1 MSPTSRRS
9 LVCVLLAALWLG
21 TAQPA
26 GAAPPTPAEELLR
39 FVPGDVTFCFVL
51 RDLRGHA
58 VALKTSPLAERL
70 RDSFAPALKGTPE
83 WQKWEKANAVIE
95 KLLGLSPERLRDD
108 ILGDAVVLA
117 YRAGPPGKPQQEQG
131 LLLIRAREAKT
142 LAALVDRVNQVHKES
157 GELKKLEEREHNG
170 VKYFRR
176 VERKDENFYCVRGP
190 VLLYSG
196 QESILREALTLEK
209 KLPADKE
216 APVARQLR
224 LLRADRSLLSVWLN
238 PRAFDAVFEAK
249 LDKAMGSEAAFL
261 KTFVACWKAVES
273 VAFTFALTTDL
284 EMGVTVR
291 ARPEAV
297 PAAVRGFF
305 DEAASRSEVW
315 SRIPDTALLAMGAR
329 TDLSA
334 LLGLIGAFQTKED
347 FEALKENLNRGLGA
361 ALGGNVATD
370 VLPNVGPDWGLYV
383 TAPRRDQKQWRP
395 ASVFAVRVSAGNGD
409 VPVDRALV
417 DALRSWAIQAATGH
431 NKFKKKDF
439 LRLKTMKQDRNEI
452 HYLAS
457 ERGQT
462 VGLQPAFGLSG
473 GYLILASSPEAFRR
487 HVSTTAS
494 PAAAGEVPLLRLSL
508 KDVRQYLSDRR
519 DVLVSTLAEQH
530 KLEPKEVGRNFD
542 YVVAGLRFFDRLELV
557 QKTSP
562 GQATLTLRLR
572 TSLPLR
578 K

>member
-1 MSPTSRRS
+1 MSPTLRRS
-9 LVCVLLAALWLG
+9 PVCILLAALWLG
-21 TAQPA
+21 TGQSA
-26 GAAPPTPAEELLR
+26 GAAPPPPAEELLR
-39 FVPGDVTFCFVL
+39 FVPADVTFCFVL

-58 VALKTSPLAERL
+58 AALGTSPLAERL
-70 RDSFAPALKGTPE
+70 RDSLAPALKGTPE
-83 WQKWEKANAVIE
+83 LQQWEKAKAFIE

-108 ILGDAVVLA
+108 ILGDSVVLA

-131 LLLIRAREAKT
+131 LLLVRAREAKT
-142 LAALVDRVNQVHKES
+142 LAALVDRVNEVHKQS

-176 VERKDENFYCVRGP
+176 IERKDENFYCVRGP
-190 VLLYSG
+190 VLLFSG

-224 LLRADRSLLSVWLN
+224 LLRADRSLVSVWLN

-249 LDKAMGSEAAFL
+249 LGKAAGSEAAFL

-273 VAFTFALTTDL
+273 VAFTVALTTDL
-284 EMGVTVR
+284 EMGLTVR
-291 ARPEAV
+291 AKPEAL

-315 SRIPDTALLAMGAR
+315 SRIPDNALLAVGAR

-334 LLGLIGAFQTKED
+334 LLGLIGAFQTKEG

-361 ALGGNVATD
+361 TLGGSVATE

-383 TAPRRDQKQWRP
+383 TAPPRDQKQWMP
-395 ASVFAVRVSAGNGD
+395 ASVFAIRVSAGNAD
-409 VPVDRALV
+409 APVDRALV
-417 DALRSWAIQAATGH
+417 DALRSWAVLAAW
-431 NKFKKKDF
+431 NNLKKKDI
-439 LRLKTMKQDRNEI
+439 LRLRTMKQDKNEI

-462 VGLQPAFGLSG
+462 MGLQPAFGLSG

-487 HVSTTAS
+487 YVSATPS

-508 KDVRQYLSDRR
+508 KDVRQYLLDRR

-542 YVVAGLRFFDRLELV
+542 YVVAGLRFFERLELV